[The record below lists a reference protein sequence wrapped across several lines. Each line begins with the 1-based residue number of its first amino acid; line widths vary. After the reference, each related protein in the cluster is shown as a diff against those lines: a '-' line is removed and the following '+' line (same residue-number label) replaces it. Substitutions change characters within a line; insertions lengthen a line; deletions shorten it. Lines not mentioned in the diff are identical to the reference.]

1 MAYVID
7 LDDEAESDIPTTL
20 IRSKAEIPSA
30 EATATLTTNDIVI
43 NKLTQILSY
52 LRQGSRKGKKNKRGI
67 ADPRDIEIDEIVDAK
82 KAQKRPN
89 QDSIYDDV
97 GDYVPTRGGGKSDKD
112 GRKRQPYFD
121 KTDEEPVQSS
131 GPSLKINKSAQI
143 LNRLTQEPEGY
154 AECYPGL
161 EEMNDAIDDSDDEV
175 DYSKMDLGNKKGPI
189 GRYAE
194 FYLFSFFLIL
204 FILYFL
210 VII

>member
-20 IRSKAEIPSA
+20 IRSKAEIPSM
-30 EATATLTTNDIVI
+30 ESTATLTTNDIVI

-52 LRQGSRKGKKNKRGI
+52 LRQGNRKGKKNKRGVV
-67 ADPRDIEIDEIVDAK
+67 DPRDNDMDDIVENK
-82 KAQKRPN
+82 KAQKRPIP
-89 QDSIYDDV
+89 DSIYDDV
-97 GDYVPTRGGGKSDKD
+97 GDYVPTRSSSSKNDKD
-112 GRKRQPYFD
+112 SRKRQPYFD

-189 GRYAE
+189 GRFVDY
-194 FYLFSFFLIL
+194 
-204 FILYFL
+204 YF
-210 VII
+210 